1 MHVLC
6 SSPTYNILPSGSRAT
21 NGNIPCPSGAFAKP
35 QFQKSEDDEG
45 NVSTSYPRMIFFA
58 VHYCAKPIEIITI

>member
-1 MHVLC
+1 MYYVHHQHI
-6 SSPTYNILPSGSRAT
+6 TYFHQAHWL
-21 NGNIPCPSGAFAKP
+21 PSGAFAKP

-58 VHYCAKPIEIITI
+58 VHYCAKPIEIMTI